1 MGLKVVKENEGI
13 TKSGKQRS
21 AEASAI
27 QKMANSQLKFI
38 EQAEKRDAQLR
49 AEVAK
54 GLDIRK
60 DDEGFVRSLYNNI
73 PTNIRL
79 LVENMVGVDTPITA
93 KDFTKEELIEIA
105 FLAEKQKRLN
115 IKREKRL
122 EKRLEA
128 DLAKR
133 SEADKAYSERL
144 QKDYIDLTEPI
155 DIDDTKKMLAS
166 YRKTRGKTS
175 VNPYVQ
181 NQQKVV
187 DLDYTDSFKRTFTDP
202 TYRVATSLG
211 KYNLYDLN
219 DKALRVKDKYNFNK
233 KERNLPTNFRNAL
246 AMMMASPEL
255 AGEYLAN
262 FLSTE
267 DREVDIII
275 PKKRTVAPVQ
285 QVASQMFKGGVEV
298 RREQRKGKTE
308 TQKMLEAKKTKEGL
322 KEIGDITT
330 DFIPGVSEAK
340 DITSL
345 GKNLKKGDY
354 IGAGIDAT
362 SLALGAVPV
371 LGDIARR
378 GFKTLVK
385 GRFDYM
391 GDDVFH
397 STTKDFK
404 EFGFVSKNNEAD
416 IGFHVGTKNQAKSRI
431 IDPETGEVNVNHK
444 LGARTIPL
452 KLLTDLKPA
461 RIPDISSF
469 KEPSTW
475 LRELAVSP
483 NEVESMGL
491 FRVMKSTPE
500 GKRALEKSPKLKIG
514 DTVYYMNPD
523 AMELGMDKNL
533 WKDLVLEA
541 TRAKRLKLDT
551 TNNFQDRKEWFEAIK
566 RAAKKN
572 NYDSYVYAN
581 EYEGAIF
588 NPRTGGMDYEDSYML
603 LETNQAK
610 GKFAKTMT
618 KDKPDFMKNQGGL
631 LA

>member
-13 TKSGKQRS
+13 TKLGKQRS

-38 EQAEKRDAQLR
+38 EEAEKKDAQLR

-93 KDFTKEELIEIA
+93 KDFTKEELIEMA

-128 DLAKR
+128 DLA
-133 SEADKAYSERL
+133 EGPPEPFM
-144 QKDYIDLTEPI
+144 KDY
-155 DIDDTKKMLAS
+155 IDDTKKMLAS

-181 NQQKVV
+181 NLQKVV

-202 TYRVATSLG
+202 SYRVATSLG
-211 KYNLYDLN
+211 KYNLYNLS

-267 DREVDIII
+267 DREVDITI

-298 RREQRKGKTE
+298 RREQRRGKTE
-308 TQKMLEAKKTKEGL
+308 TQKMLEAEKTKKGL
-322 KEIGDITT
+322 KEIGDIAT

-362 SLALGAVPV
+362 ALTLGAVPV

-483 NEVESMGL
+483 NEIESMGL

-610 GKFAKTMT
+610 GRFAKTMT

>member
-38 EQAEKRDAQLR
+38 EQAEKKDAQLR

-93 KDFTKEELIEIA
+93 KDFTKDELIEIA

-128 DLAKR
+128 DLA
-133 SEADKAYSERL
+133 EGPPEPFM
-144 QKDYIDLTEPI
+144 KDY
-155 DIDDTKKMLAS
+155 IDDTKKMLAS

-181 NQQKVV
+181 NLQKVV

-202 TYRVATSLG
+202 SYRVATSLG
-211 KYNLYDLN
+211 KYNLYNLS

-298 RREQRKGKTE
+298 RREQRRGKTE
-308 TQKMLEAKKTKEGL
+308 TQKMLEAEKTKKGL
-322 KEIGDITT
+322 KEIGDIAT

-362 SLALGAVPV
+362 ALTLGAVPV

-483 NEVESMGL
+483 NEIESMGL

-610 GKFAKTMT
+610 GRFAKTMT

>member
-21 AEASAI
+21 AVASAI

-38 EQAEKRDAQLR
+38 EQAEKKDAQLR

-93 KDFTKEELIEIA
+93 KDFTKDELIEIA

-115 IKREKRL
+115 IKKEKRL

-128 DLAKR
+128 DLA
-133 SEADKAYSERL
+133 EGPPEPFM
-144 QKDYIDLTEPI
+144 KDY
-155 DIDDTKKMLAS
+155 IDDTKKMLAS

-181 NQQKVV
+181 NLQKVV

-202 TYRVATSLG
+202 SYRVATSLG
-211 KYNLYDLN
+211 KYNLYNLS

-275 PKKRTVAPVQ
+275 PKKRTIAPVQ
-285 QVASQMFKGGVEV
+285 QVASQMSKGGFGTTDDTRGQMRNVLS
-298 RREQRKGKTE
+298 R
-308 TQKMLEAKKTKEGL
+308 LEEKDKKPVTKEEL
-322 KEIGDITT
+322 DVAT

-340 DITSL
+340 DVISL
-345 GKNLKKGDY
+345 RKNIDKKDY

-362 SLALGAVPV
+362 SLALGAIPV
-371 LGDIARR
+371 AGDIARR
-378 GFKTLVK
+378 GFRTLVK
-385 GRFDYM
+385 GKFDYM
-391 GDDVFH
+391 GADVFH

-431 IDPETGEVNVNHK
+431 IDPETNEVNVNHK
-444 LGARTIPL
+444 LGAKTIPL

-491 FRVMKSTPE
+491 FRVMKSTPK
-500 GKRALEKSPKLKIG
+500 GKRALKNSPKLKIG

-610 GKFAKTMT
+610 GRFAKTMT
-618 KDKPDFMKNQGGL
+618 KDEPDFMKNQGGL

>member
-1 MGLKVVKENEGI
+1 MGLKVVKENKGI

-38 EQAEKRDAQLR
+38 AEAEKKDAQLR

-128 DLAKR
+128 DLAGGPP
-133 SEADKAYSERL
+133 EPL
-144 QKDYIDLTEPI
+144 LKDY
-155 DIDDTKKMLAS
+155 IDDTKKMLAS
-166 YRKTRGKTS
+166 YKKTRGKTS

-181 NQQKVV
+181 NLQKVV

-202 TYRVATSLG
+202 NYRVATSLG
-211 KYNLYDLN
+211 KYNLYNLS

-267 DREVDIII
+267 DREVDITI
-275 PKKRTVAPVQ
+275 PKKRTIAPVQ

-371 LGDIARR
+371 LGDVARR

-404 EFGFVSKNNEAD
+404 QFGFVSKNNEAD

-610 GKFAKTMT
+610 GRFAKTMT

>member
-38 EQAEKRDAQLR
+38 EEAEKKDAQLR

-128 DLAKR
+128 DLA
-133 SEADKAYSERL
+133 EGPPEPFM
-144 QKDYIDLTEPI
+144 KDY
-155 DIDDTKKMLAS
+155 IDDTKKMLAS

-202 TYRVATSLG
+202 SYRVATSLG
-211 KYNLYDLN
+211 KYNLYNLS

-610 GKFAKTMT
+610 GRFAKTMT

>member
-38 EQAEKRDAQLR
+38 EEAEKKDAQLR

-79 LVENMVGVDTPITA
+79 LVENIVGIDTPITA
-93 KDFTKEELIEIA
+93 KDFTKDELIEIA

-122 EKRLEA
+122 ERRLEA
-128 DLAKR
+128 DLAGGPP
-133 SEADKAYSERL
+133 EPL
-144 QKDYIDLTEPI
+144 LKDY
-155 DIDDTKKMLAS
+155 IDDTKKMLAS
-166 YRKTRGKTS
+166 YKTTRGKTS

-181 NQQKVV
+181 NLQKVV

-202 TYRVATSLG
+202 SYRVATSLG
-211 KYNLYDLN
+211 KYNLYNLS

-267 DREVDIII
+267 DREVDITI
-275 PKKRTVAPVQ
+275 PKKRTIAPVQ
-285 QVASQMFKGGVEV
+285 QMVSQMFKGGVEV

-308 TQKMLEAKKTKEGL
+308 TQKMIEAEKTKEGL

-371 LGDIARR
+371 LGDVARR

-385 GRFDYM
+385 GKFDYM
-391 GDDVFH
+391 GDNVFH

-483 NEVESMGL
+483 NEIESMGL

-610 GKFAKTMT
+610 GRFAKTMT

>member
-38 EQAEKRDAQLR
+38 EEAEKKDAQLR

-79 LVENMVGVDTPITA
+79 LVENIVGIDTPITA
-93 KDFTKEELIEIA
+93 KDFTKDELIEIA

-122 EKRLEA
+122 ERRLEA
-128 DLAKR
+128 DLAGGPP
-133 SEADKAYSERL
+133 EPL
-144 QKDYIDLTEPI
+144 LKDY
-155 DIDDTKKMLAS
+155 IDDTKKMLAS
-166 YRKTRGKTS
+166 YKTTRGKTS

-181 NQQKVV
+181 NLQKVV

-202 TYRVATSLG
+202 SYRVATSLG
-211 KYNLYDLN
+211 KYNLYNLS

-267 DREVDIII
+267 DREVDITI
-275 PKKRTVAPVQ
+275 PKKRTIAPVQ
-285 QVASQMFKGGVEV
+285 QMVSQMFKGGVEV

-308 TQKMLEAKKTKEGL
+308 TQKMIEAEKTKEGL

-345 GKNLKKGDY
+345 GKNIKKGDY

-371 LGDIARR
+371 LGDVARR

-385 GRFDYM
+385 GKFDYM
-391 GDDVFH
+391 GDNVFH

-483 NEVESMGL
+483 NEIESMGL

-610 GKFAKTMT
+610 GRFAKTMT

>member
-38 EQAEKRDAQLR
+38 EEAEKKDAQLR

-93 KDFTKEELIEIA
+93 KDFTKDELIEIA

-128 DLAKR
+128 DLA
-133 SEADKAYSERL
+133 EGPPEPFM
-144 QKDYIDLTEPI
+144 KDY
-155 DIDDTKKMLAS
+155 IDDTKKMLAS

-181 NQQKVV
+181 NLQKVV

-202 TYRVATSLG
+202 SYRVATSLG
-211 KYNLYDLN
+211 KYNLYNLS

-298 RREQRKGKTE
+298 RREQRRGKTE
-308 TQKMLEAKKTKEGL
+308 TQKMLEAEKTKKGL
-322 KEIGDITT
+322 KEIGDIAT

-362 SLALGAVPV
+362 ALTLGAVPV

-483 NEVESMGL
+483 NEIESMGL

-610 GKFAKTMT
+610 GRFAKTMT

>member
-1 MGLKVVKENEGI
+1 MGLKVVKENKGI

-38 EQAEKRDAQLR
+38 EEAEKKDAQLR

-93 KDFTKEELIEIA
+93 KDFTKEELIEMA

-115 IKREKRL
+115 IKKEKRL

-128 DLAKR
+128 DLA
-133 SEADKAYSERL
+133 EGPPEPL
-144 QKDYIDLTEPI
+144 MKDY
-155 DIDDTKKMLAS
+155 IDDTKKMLAS
-166 YRKTRGKTS
+166 YKKTRGKTS
-175 VNPYVQ
+175 VNPYVR
-181 NQQKVV
+181 NLQKVV

-202 TYRVATSLG
+202 SYRVATSLG
-211 KYNLYDLN
+211 KYNLYNLS

-267 DREVDIII
+267 DREVDITI
-275 PKKRTVAPVQ
+275 PKKRTIAPVQ

-404 EFGFVSKNNEAD
+404 QFGFVSKNNEAD

-610 GKFAKTMT
+610 GRFAKTMT

>member
-38 EQAEKRDAQLR
+38 EQAEKKDAQLR

-93 KDFTKEELIEIA
+93 KDFTKDELIEIA

-128 DLAKR
+128 DLA
-133 SEADKAYSERL
+133 EGPPEPFM
-144 QKDYIDLTEPI
+144 KDY
-155 DIDDTKKMLAS
+155 IDDTKKMLAS

-181 NQQKVV
+181 NLQKVV

-202 TYRVATSLG
+202 SYRVATSLG
-211 KYNLYDLN
+211 KYNLYNLS

-267 DREVDIII
+267 DREVDITI

-298 RREQRKGKTE
+298 RREQRRGKTE
-308 TQKMLEAKKTKEGL
+308 TQKMLEAEKTKKGL
-322 KEIGDITT
+322 KEIGDIAT

-362 SLALGAVPV
+362 ALTLGAVPV

-483 NEVESMGL
+483 NEIESMGL

-610 GKFAKTMT
+610 GRFAKTMT

>member
-1 MGLKVVKENEGI
+1 MGLKVVKKNEGI

-128 DLAKR
+128 DLA
-133 SEADKAYSERL
+133 EGPPEPFM
-144 QKDYIDLTEPI
+144 KDY
-155 DIDDTKKMLAS
+155 IDDTKKMLAS

-267 DREVDIII
+267 DREVDITI
-275 PKKRTVAPVQ
+275 PKKRTATPVQ

-610 GKFAKTMT
+610 GRFAKTMT